1 MMSNEELTAASAS
14 REAIEL
20 FVYDALVE
28 FGVEREEIG
37 HDASFEDLE
46 IDSLDLVDLGQ
57 ALKKRF
63 ALGLRP
69 KDFEDVVTVGDALK
83 LIYEKAGLA

>member
-1 MMSNEELTAASAS
+1 MTIAAASK
-14 REAIEL
+14 EDIEL

-28 FGVEREEIG
+28 FGAERETID

-69 KDFEDVVTVGDALK
+69 KDFEDVVTVGDALG
-83 LIYEKAGLA
+83 LIYDKAGLT